1 MTDEPYESSQRIA
14 EEADD
19 SRAQLSSTLEDLKER
34 LTPGKIFDEMFEGSG
49 ANVSKFIRNFGET
62 VRENPVPA
70 VLLGAGLVMMMTGT
84 GGRAMFA
91 SSRSSNRADHMGR
104 YMSSY
109 GDSEAEGQSGSSAGA
124 WDQAKEAASTV
135 TETVRSAANAASD
148 KLSGAGDA
156 VSRLAHSADGAVT
169 EARQSISA
177 SGRSMARRAGGLGEF
192 VADQP
197 LLAAALGVAV
207 GAIFAAALPSTDA
220 EDQLMGRSSKSLKE
234 AAKDVAEEQVA
245 SVKEAVRDVA
255 SEVRSEA
262 SAQGLDIDAARSSV
276 DQLGEKL
283 NAVTEKATTT
293 IKQQIRETLSPQ
305 LDVTPDGQVSS
316 RKGGR
321 STRT

>member
-1 MTDEPYESSQRIA
+1 MTDEPYASSQRIA

-91 SSRSSNRADHMGR
+91 STRSSNRADHMGR

-124 WDQAKEAASTV
+124 WDQAKDAASTV
-135 TETVRSAANAASD
+135 TEKVRSAANAATD

-156 VSRLAHSADGAVT
+156 VSRLAHSADGALT

-177 SGRSMARRAGGLGEF
+177 SGRSMASRAGGLGEF

-207 GAIFAAALPSTDA
+207 GAIFAAALPSTEA
-220 EDQLMGRSSKSLKE
+220 EDQLMGRSSESLKE
-234 AAKDVAEEQVA
+234 AAKDAAEEQIA
-245 SVKEAVRDVA
+245 NVKEAVQDVA
-255 SEVRSEA
+255 SEVRTEA
-262 SAQGLDIDAARSSV
+262 SAQGLNIDTARSSV

-283 NAVTEKATTT
+283 NAVTEKATAT
-293 IKQQIRETLSPQ
+293 IKQQVREKLSSEV
-305 LDVTPDGQVSS
+305 DVNSGS
-316 RKGGR
+316 REPSRSKGA
-321 STRT
+321 RTQT